1 VVSRRRKKDIPLDNP
16 VDDRLF
22 CNISLVGSIQ
32 YAAIWY
38 LPAGVLTL
46 KGGCGMGSKVI
57 RTQMSESEV
66 YICYMK
72 CM

>member
-1 VVSRRRKKDIPLDNP
+1 V
-16 VDDRLF
+16 
-22 CNISLVGSIQ
+22 LVANKLHSTITG
-32 YAAIWY
+32 AHY
-38 LPAGVLTL
+38 LSEAYSTQLPGTYVPAWVLAL
-46 KGGCGMGSKVI
+46 KGDSSMGSRVI